1 MSVPLEERVKV
12 IGFDVFGTVVDWYS
26 SIAREVET
34 IAPGVDGG
42 AFALAWRAG
51 YWPAFAR
58 VRRGELGWTR
68 LDDLHRSVL
77 DEILPRFGLQD
88 LDEGARAHLN
98 LAWHRL
104 DPWPDAIAG
113 LARLKRRYTICTLSN
128 GNIGLLANMA
138 KRAGLPWDL
147 ILSAEVFRHY
157 KPDPEAYLGMAGV
170 FGLQPGE
177 TMLVATHQKDL
188 ARAQACGLATAFVER
203 PLEMGPGG
211 SKDDTRDPRF
221 DLHATDFLDLAEQLG
236 C

>member
-1 MSVPLEERVKV
+1 M
-12 IGFDVFGTVVDWYS
+12 
-26 SIAREVET
+26 
-34 IAPGVDGG
+34 
-42 AFALAWRAG
+42 
-51 YWPAFAR
+51 
-58 VRRGELGWTR
+58 
-68 LDDLHRSVL
+68 
-77 DEILPRFGLQD
+77 
-88 LDEGARAHLN
+88 
-98 LAWHRL
+98 
-104 DPWPDAIAG
+104 AG
-113 LARLKRRYTICTLSN
+113 LARLKRRYMICTLSN

-147 ILSAEVFRHY
+147 VLSAEVFRHY